1 MDKFHYTT
9 FKTMHG
15 KEITSLRLRLRPN
28 RYPMEMIF
36 HKLVQAHTAISVVF
50 FCFVTVVTDGK
61 YSPYWCSRGYSSELM
76 ELSSINRVSLLK
88 R

>member
-1 MDKFHYTT
+1 MYGT
-9 FKTMHG
+9 
-15 KEITSLRLRLRPN
+15 EITSLRLRPN